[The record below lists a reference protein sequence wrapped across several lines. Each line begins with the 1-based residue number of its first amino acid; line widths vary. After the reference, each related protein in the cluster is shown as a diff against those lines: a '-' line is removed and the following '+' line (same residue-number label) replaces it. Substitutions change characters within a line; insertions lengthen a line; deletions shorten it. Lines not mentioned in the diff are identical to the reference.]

1 MQRSADTQ
9 ALIFGSGAARPLMPG
24 VMPLSSMT
32 SKSRVHYIGGARI
45 GWLGGATW
53 PFASLTCT
61 ADSLRLYVFPFSNYR
76 FRPEQVVAIE
86 AFEGLGSGVR
96 ILHKVP
102 AYNNRLIFF
111 WFGSPRTIINNIF
124 EVGFV
129 PRGKDASDER
139 AA

>member
-1 MQRSADTQ
+1 
-9 ALIFGSGAARPLMPG
+9 MPG
-24 VMPLSSMT
+24 VMPLFSMI

-76 FRPEQVVAIE
+76 FRPKQVVAIE
-86 AFEGLGSGVR
+86 EYEGFGSGVR
-96 ILHKVP
+96 ILHDVP
-102 AYNNRLIFF
+102 AYNRRIIFF
-111 WFGSPRTIINNIF
+111 WFGSPRAIVNSIR

-129 PRGKDASDER
+129 PRGKAMGGEG